1 MSKYY
6 CLKEAPR
13 LVKLGSSDSF
23 QLDLHC
29 FLYMARKGGEGEEG
43 SGSPGLENSE
53 VSREWNLKQTWTP
66 VAYRSM
72 IINYIKYVRL

>member
-43 SGSPGLENSE
+43 SGSPGKRMRYSNS
-53 VSREWNLKQTWTP
+53 STI
-66 VAYRSM
+66 AH
-72 IINYIKYVRL
+72 